1 MRTALL
7 ASVTILGV
15 LVGAVAIAG
24 FIRFNFTSGGDVVS
38 DRKSSPEISDLTIT
52 IDTQEFAMSDGVAV
66 IPPSQGSATAN
77 TLRLIGAPVMG
88 DSDVGDSDVGDSDV
102 GDSDGDG
109 NPDAALLVQHDPGG
123 SGTFYYAVVAINDG
137 GSYRASNALLLGD
150 RIEPRA
156 VEFADGRFVYTYAER
171 KPGDSMSERGTV
183 EKSVTVTV
191 DNSAGAISSS

>member
-1 MRTALL
+1 MRKALL
-7 ASVTILGV
+7 VSVAVIGV
-15 LVGAVAIAG
+15 IVGAVAIAG

-52 IDTQEFAMSDGVAV
+52 IGTQEFAMSDGVAV
-66 IPPSQGSATAN
+66 IPPSQGSETAN

-88 DSDVGDSDVGDSDV
+88 DSDGDG
-102 GDSDGDG
+102 DGDG